1 MKIWVFTMLPV
12 WVLGHPTQETRG
24 GSPVWKY
31 ENLKESPLQLNGKC
45 KLPIFFHL
53 GERKGFYT
61 VLKLKQGE
69 IGEDPG
75 NQMKFPFVHF
85 YSDHLSVKIK
95 IFLKCDV

>member
-1 MKIWVFTMLPV
+1 M
-12 WVLGHPTQETRG
+12 
-24 GSPVWKY
+24 
-31 ENLKESPLQLNGKC
+31 ENANSLF
-45 KLPIFFHL
+45 FFHL

-61 VLKLKQGE
+61 VLKLKRGK

-85 YSDHLSVKIK
+85 CSDHLSVKIK